1 MLADVR
7 PMRIDGRRIAREHLR
22 SMQPIRG
29 ELSVTRRRDPWRD
42 AWVPIALLSPQTPRD
57 VPALDQVRIARW
69 TGTDLLLV
77 GVEHVGR
84 LRQLR
89 PQLQAWWVQLVHDQ
103 GLPRI
108 DGRTLED
115 SA

>member
-7 PMRIDGRRIAREHLR
+7 RMRIDGRPIPREHLR
-22 SMQPIRG
+22 SVQPIRG

-42 AWVPIALLSPQTPRD
+42 AWVPIAVLSPQVPGE

-69 TGTDLLLV
+69 TGSDMLLV
-77 GVEHVGR
+77 GIEHVGR

-89 PQLQAWWVQLVHDQ
+89 PVLQAWWVQLVINQ
-103 GLPRI
+103 AQPSTPL
-108 DGRTLED
+108 
-115 SA
+115 AM

>member
-42 AWVPIALLSPQTPRD
+42 AWVPIALLSPQTPREI
-57 VPALDQVRIARW
+57 PALDQVRIARW
-69 TGTDLLLV
+69 TGQWLIAFPIPPSPLTESAHAD
-77 GVEHVGR
+77 GVR
-84 LRQLR
+84 RDRNAAL
-89 PQLQAWWVQLVHDQ
+89 A
-103 GLPRI
+103 
-108 DGRTLED
+108 
-115 SA
+115 SAF

>member
-84 LRQLR
+84 LRQMR
-89 PQLQAWWVQLVHDQ
+89 PQLQAWWVQLVSEP
-103 GLPRI
+103 GPRHAQSW
-108 DGRTLED
+108 RPAE
-115 SA
+115 

>member
-42 AWVPIALLSPQTPRD
+42 AWVPIALLTPQTPRD

-84 LRQLR
+84 LRQMR
-89 PQLQAWWVQLVHDQ
+89 PQMQAWWVQLVHHQ

-108 DGRTLED
+108 DGRTLEN
-115 SA
+115 SP